1 MAFISKL
8 PQQEVSIFSIM
19 SALARA
25 EVAINLSQGF
35 PNFDCSPELIQLVNK
50 HMQLGH
56 NQYAPMPGVPTLREV
71 IAQKIKLLY
80 KVDIDPTHEITITT
94 GATQAIYNS
103 IQTIVHPGDEVI
115 IIEPAYDS
123 YAPTIKMCGGT
134 VVPYVLRAP
143 DFKVDW
149 EIFATLLSDKTKLVI
164 INTPH
169 NPTATRFTQQDL
181 QQLNDILANRED
193 IYLLS
198 DEVYEH
204 LVYDGESHAT
214 VLQFPDLYRRSF
226 LTYSFGKTFHA
237 TGWKM
242 GYCVAPAKLSEE
254 LRKIHQFTV
263 FSVNTPIQHAIA
275 EYMQTPSNY
284 ESLPQFYQQKRDL
297 FLEAMQGSSLR
308 PLPSAGTY
316 YALFDYSAVSDRK
329 ELDFAKHLT
338 AEHKV
343 ATIPV
348 SPFYSESVENQVL
361 RICFA
366 KKEDTLL
373 EAAKRLS
380 VL

>member
-275 EYMQTPSNY
+275 EFMQTPSNY

>member
-149 EIFATLLSDKTKLVI
+149 ETFATLLSDKTKLVI

>member
-1 MAFISKL
+1 
-8 PQQEVSIFSIM
+8 M
-19 SALARA
+19 SGLARA
-25 EVAINLSQGF
+25 EGAINLSQGF
-35 PNFDCSPELIQLVNK
+35 PNFDCSPELIQLVHK
-50 HMQLGH
+50 HMQAGN
-56 NQYAPMPGVPTLREV
+56 NQYAPMPGVLALRQV
-71 IAQKIKLLY
+71 ISQKIKSLY
-80 KVDIDPTHEITITT
+80 TVDIDPDNEITITA

-123 YAPTIKMCGGT
+123 YVPTIKMCGG
-134 VVPYVLRAP
+134 VIVPYVLRAP

-149 EIFATLLSDKTKLVI
+149 AAFADLISDKTRMVI

-181 QQLNDILANRED
+181 QQLNDILAKRED

-204 LVYDGESHAT
+204 LVYDGEPHAT

-226 LTYSFGKTFHA
+226 ITYSFGKTFHA

-242 GYCVAPAKLSEE
+242 GYCIAPPMLTAEF
-254 LRKIHQFTV
+254 RKIHQFTV

-284 ESLPQFYQQKRDL
+284 ETLPQFYQQKRDL
-297 FLEAMQGSSLR
+297 FLHAMQGSSLR

-316 YALFDYSAVSDRK
+316 YALFDYSAVSDSK

-338 AEHKV
+338 AKHKV

-348 SPFYSESVENQVL
+348 SPFYTKAIENQVV

-366 KKEDTLL
+366 KREDTLL

>member
-103 IQTIVHPGDEVI
+103 IQTIVHPGNEVI

-275 EYMQTPSNY
+275 EFMQTPSNY

>member
-1 MAFISKL
+1 
-8 PQQEVSIFSIM
+8 
-19 SALARA
+19 
-25 EVAINLSQGF
+25 
-35 PNFDCSPELIQLVNK
+35 
-50 HMQLGH
+50 MQAGH
-56 NQYAPMPGVPTLREV
+56 NQYAPMPGVAALRNV
-71 IAQKIKLLY
+71 ITQKIKLLY
-80 KVDIDPTHEITITT
+80 AVDIDPDKEITITA

-123 YAPTIKMCGGT
+123 YMPTIKMCGGIII
-134 VVPYVLRAP
+134 PYVLRAP
-143 DFKVDW
+143 NFRVDW
-149 EIFATLLSDKTKLVI
+149 EAFAALISDKTRMVI

-169 NPTATRFTQQDL
+169 NPTATRFSQQDL
-181 QQLNDILANRED
+181 QQLDNILANRED

-204 LVYDGESHAT
+204 LVYNGEQHAT
-214 VLQFPDLYRRSF
+214 VLKFPDLYRRSF
-226 LTYSFGKTFHA
+226 VTYSFGKTFHA

-242 GYCVAPAKLSEE
+242 GYCIAPPMLTEE
-254 LRKIHQFTV
+254 FRKIHQFTV

-284 ESLPQFYQQKRDL
+284 EVLPQFYQQKRDL

-308 PLPSAGTY
+308 PLPCAGTY
-316 YALFDYSAVSDRK
+316 YALFDYAAVSDMN
-329 ELDFAKHLT
+329 ELDFARQVT
-338 AEHKV
+338 TQHKV

-348 SPFYSESVENQVL
+348 SPFYTESIENQVL

-366 KKEDTLL
+366 KKEETLL

-380 VL
+380 AL